1 MCIRRPVTLHNCRI
15 TKHRTVETIFPLIPR
30 TNTSE
35 TTSSSIAG
43 EGSNMTRYDVVCTF
57 TSPQIFIFTFLCP
70 WYLTLPPLSFAS
82 NPTTLSLLS
91 PSSTTPPLFAPAN
104 YPLITGSSPLLY
116 GYSSGSKSQLYI
128 TQQTYFCFY
137 LYPGKLAESMILSF

>member
-70 WYLTLPPLSFAS
+70 MYLTLPPLSFAS

-91 PSSTTPPLFAPAN
+91 PSSTTPPLFVSAN
-104 YPLITGSSPLLY
+104 SPPDHWLLALTVWVL
-116 GYSSGSKSQLYI
+116 KRFQIPTLYHSADL
-128 TQQTYFCFY
+128 FLF
-137 LYPGKLAESMILSF
+137 LFVPWKVS